1 MRYRLLVN
9 LGRKI
14 KAGAIVT
21 AEDLGADRLRQ
32 LDDQGFLEVCGGDL
46 DEPAE
51 RSAFDVALEAWRLH
65 MGSAQP
71 LIITLLDETRTDDQ
85 VVALADALSE
95 ASTAL
100 PLERQTQLQEFF
112 QRAAELAEADLRS
125 ITNTKT
131 ASVSTAA
138 LEGAAGMDAAPDH
151 TASAADL
158 AADATRGVA
167 QSVEHLAHNQDVGGS
182 NPLPAPNPEGG
193 ALAAA
198 SVVTTSEAQ
207 TVASPDGAAAA
218 TAASNDTPS
227 ADDGAA
233 KKSPAAKR
241 GGPKKS
247 GAA

>member
-1 MRYRLLVN
+1 MRFRLLVN

-14 KAGAIVT
+14 KAGSIVT
-21 AEDLGADRLRQ
+21 AEDLGAERLGQ
-32 LDDQGFLEVCGGDL
+32 LGAQGFLEVYVGDL
-46 DEPAE
+46 DEPAA
-51 RSAFDVALEAWRLH
+51 RSAFEVALEAWRLH
-65 MGSAQP
+65 MESAQP
-71 LIITLLDETRTDDQ
+71 LIIAVLDETQTDDQ
-85 VVALADALSE
+85 VMALADALRE

-100 PLERQTQLQEFF
+100 PLDRQAQLQDFF

-125 ITNTKT
+125 NTNTT
-131 ASVSTAA
+131 AASVSTAA

-151 TASAADL
+151 TAPAADQV
-158 AADATRGVA
+158 ADATRGVA

-182 NPLPAPNPEGG
+182 SPLPAPNPEGG

-207 TVASPDGAAAA
+207 VVASPDGAEAAA
-218 TAASNDTPS
+218 AASNDTAEAKAS
-227 ADDGAA
+227 AA

-241 GGPKKS
+241 DGPKKS

>member
-9 LGRKI
+9 LNAKT

-21 AEDLGADRLRQ
+21 AEDLGADRLGQ
-32 LDDQGFLEVCGGDL
+32 LERQGFLEPLGDALSEQETAFKTAL
-46 DEPAE
+46 D
-51 RSAFDVALEAWRLH
+51 AWRFH
-65 MGSAQP
+65 MVEAHP
-71 LIITLLDETRTDDQ
+71 LIIAVLDETKADDQ
-85 VVALADALSE
+85 VVALADALRE
-95 ASTAL
+95 AGTSL
-100 PLERQTQLQEFF
+100 PIERQEQLQNLFS
-112 QRAAELAEADLRS
+112 RAAELAEADLRS
-125 ITNTKT
+125 NTNTMA

-151 TASAADL
+151 NAPPADQVEGAS
-158 AADATRGVA
+158 
-167 QSVEHLAHNQDVGGS
+167 
-182 NPLPAPNPEGG
+182 NPEGG

-207 TVASPDGAAAA
+207 TLASPDGAAAA

>member
-9 LGRKI
+9 LNAKT

-21 AEDLGADRLRQ
+21 AEDLGAERFAQ
-32 LDDQGFLEVCGGDL
+32 LESQGFLEAAGGALSDPEL
-46 DEPAE
+46 
-51 RSAFDVALEAWRLH
+51 AFVVALDAWRFH
-65 MGSAQP
+65 MGQAQP
-71 LIITLLDETRTDDQ
+71 LIIAVLDETKTDDH
-85 VVALADALSE
+85 VLALADALRE
-95 ASTAL
+95 VSTAL
-100 PLERQTQLQEFF
+100 PIERQEQLQTIFA
-112 QRAAELAEADLRS
+112 RAAELAEADLRS
-125 ITNTKT
+125 ITNTT
-131 ASVSTAA
+131 AASVSTAA
-138 LEGAAGMDAAPDH
+138 LEGAAGMDAASDH
-151 TASAADL
+151 TASAADQV
-158 AADATRGVA
+158 ADATRGVA

-182 NPLPAPNPEGG
+182 SPPPAPIPEGG

-207 TVASPDGAAAA
+207 TLASPDGAAAA

>member
-9 LGRKI
+9 LNAKT

-21 AEDLGADRLRQ
+21 AEDLGADRLAQ
-32 LDDQGFLEVCGGDL
+32 LDAQGFLEVYVGDL

-51 RSAFDVALEAWRLH
+51 RSAFEAALEAYRLH
-65 MGSAQP
+65 MEAAPP
-71 LIITLLDETRTDDQ
+71 LIIAVLDETKTDDQ
-85 VVALADALSE
+85 VITFADALFEIS
-95 ASTAL
+95 STVPKQIQRVMAEVF
-100 PLERQTQLQEFF
+100 ERA
-112 QRAAELAEADLRS
+112 RELAMADPENIPS
-125 ITNTKT
+125 SAF
-131 ASVSTAA
+131 ASLSMAPA
-138 LEGAAGMDAAPDH
+138 EGAVGMDAAPDH
-151 TASAADL
+151 NAPAADQV
-158 AADATRGVA
+158 ADASRGVA
-167 QSVEHLAHNQDVGGS
+167 QSVEHLVHTQDVGGS
-182 NPLPAPNPEGG
+182 SPPPAPNPEGG

-207 TVASPDGAAAA
+207 TLASPDDAAAA

-227 ADDGAA
+227 ADDGAE